1 LYAGT
6 PVAHG
11 KNMRLVSP
19 ATLALVLGSS
29 LVAATLRTTP
39 ATAAVGA
46 VVGEV
51 GGEAT
56 NGDPCVQLQGD
67 ADEGRF
73 ACAADREGGRWAVR
87 LDAPVP
93 GAQDLTLTATHVDAR
108 GARTPFTAR
117 VPGAA
122 AWWFT
127 IAPVE
132 QAVAN
137 SPDGTLAVDLTRV
150 GFQRYPV
157 GHFVFRAW
165 TP

>member
-1 LYAGT
+1 
-6 PVAHG
+6 
-11 KNMRLVSP
+11 MRLVSP
-19 ATLALVLGSS
+19 ATLALVLGLS

-46 VVGEV
+46 AVAESGGE

-56 NGDPCVQLQGD
+56 SADPCAQLRGD

-93 GAQDLTLTATHVDAR
+93 GAQDLTLTATYVDAR
-108 GARTPFTAR
+108 SVRTPFTAR

-122 AWWFT
+122 SWWYT
-127 IAPVE
+127 IAPVD
-132 QAVAN
+132 QAVEIAQ
-137 SPDGTLAVDLTRV
+137 DGTLAVDLSRV
-150 GFQRYPV
+150 GFQRYPI

>member
-1 LYAGT
+1 
-6 PVAHG
+6 
-11 KNMRLVSP
+11 MRLVTP
-19 ATLALVLGSS
+19 ATLGLVLGLS

-46 VVGEV
+46 TDGEV
-51 GGEAT
+51 GGAAS
-56 NGDPCVQLQGD
+56 NGDPCSVLRGD

-73 ACAADREGGRWAVR
+73 ACAADRAGGRWAVR

-93 GAQDLTLTATHVDAR
+93 GAHDLTLTATYVDGR
-108 GARTPFTAR
+108 GSRTPFTAR

-122 AWWFT
+122 AWWYT

-132 QAVAN
+132 QAIAIA
-137 SPDGTLAVDLTRV
+137 PDGSLAVDLTRV
-150 GFQRYPV
+150 GFRSYPV